1 MRGLSESS
9 KEIEMT
15 TRKARTTSQ
24 GSITPA
30 RVKKL
35 KVRKE
40 TVRDLDL
47 KAGAKVV
54 KGGRGN
60 PGPWIKT
67 Y

>member
-1 MRGLSESS
+1 VA
-9 KEIEMT
+9 
-15 TRKARTTSQ
+15 TRKTRTTIK
-24 GSITPA
+24 GSITPSRA
-30 RVKKL
+30 KKL

-47 KAGAKVV
+47 KTGAKGVV